1 MLLFASCSSQPSSSL
16 PATRKRLLCGSLR
29 CATDKQMA
37 SVEEHLDDVEWFLRD
52 RSDTMSSRVKHAHVH
67 SARFGS
73 KTTDFIKLVSGHNTK
88 PVTALL
94 PVTPKREAL
103 KVLEIQR
110 TNSPSSS
117 LLYMAASSAAAVWRT
132 LALPVAA
139 VMFREPTRSG
149 SLLFGHAAGWRCFQP
164 VPSERRHLFEV
175 DGCPGGGC

>member
-16 PATRKRLLCGSLR
+16 PATTKRLLCGSLR

-110 TNSPSSS
+110 NQFPEPVVYGGLLSCRYVAHVGLTSRRCNVQGAHAIRLSPFRTCRRMALLPACPLRKATSIS
-117 LLYMAASSAAAVWRT
+117 L
-132 LALPVAA
+132 
-139 VMFREPTRSG
+139 
-149 SLLFGHAAGWRCFQP
+149 
-164 VPSERRHLFEV
+164 
-175 DGCPGGGC
+175 